1 MKKLYLICGLLFL
14 VIAGLSGCANKN
26 NGVPLRSVKYYIK
39 HKKQM
44 KAMIK
49 ECNKIPNKTAYKI
62 QATHLGMDCANA
74 NSAQSSLEQY

>member
-1 MKKLYLICGLLFL
+1 MKKLYLIFGLLFL
-14 VIAGLSGCANKN
+14 VTAGLSGCANKDN
-26 NGVPLRSVKYYIK
+26 SVPLHSVKYYTK
-39 HKKQM
+39 HQKQM
-44 KAMIK
+44 TAMIK